1 MHVMMYIIFLSKWQ
15 FSACHGRYLKNIMM
29 KVLELMM
36 VYILIYHCVVK
47 LVHIWMIQLLIEVH
61 F

>member
-1 MHVMMYIIFLSKWQ
+1 
-15 FSACHGRYLKNIMM
+15 
-29 KVLELMM
+29 MM